1 MENSRKL
8 NLTSHFFL
16 RLPRKAESVYVH
28 VCVCA
33 YHIRILSHTAAQKML
48 CVWQL
53 ADSLTVTFTDW
64 WRQHTITCRMCI
76 QSCVCFWMHV
86 CCYICVWEKRGNV
99 WCFTHQTWFQSL
111 SFTVTRMEKLWMWH
125 CVRDVSFFLYLS
137 FSVSAPPRSSQTF
150 PLHIKTYEN
159 CCTLPKLIGFMYCRS
174 KAFAHTH
181 THILSPSQE
190 QHLLLG
196 NIHSCSNL

>member
-28 VCVCA
+28 VCVC
-33 YHIRILSHTAAQKML
+33 ISHTYSLPHSSPENVVCVTACWQPYSHFHRLVKTAHHHMPNVYPEL
-48 CVWQL
+48 CVFL
-53 ADSLTVTFTDW
+53 DA
-64 WRQHTITCRMCI
+64 
-76 QSCVCFWMHV
+76 CVLL
-86 CCYICVWEKRGNV
+86 CVWEKRGNV

-181 THILSPSQE
+181 THTKSIPRATFTSGKYTQLF
-190 QHLLLG
+190 
-196 NIHSCSNL
+196 

>member
-28 VCVCA
+28 VCV
-33 YHIRILSHTAAQKML
+33 HITYVFSPTQQPRKC
-48 CVWQL
+48 CVC
-53 ADSLTVTFTDW
+53 DSLLTALQSLSQTGEDSTPSHAECVS
-64 WRQHTITCRMCI
+64 RAVCVSGCMC
-76 QSCVCFWMHV
+76 VV
-86 CCYICVWEKRGNV
+86 ICVWEKRGNV

-111 SFTVTRMEKLWMWH
+111 PFTVTRMEKLWMWH

-159 CCTLPKLIGFMYCRS
+159 CCTLPKLIGFTYCRS

-181 THILSPSQE
+181 THTKSIPRATFTSGKYTQLF
-190 QHLLLG
+190 
-196 NIHSCSNL
+196 